1 MPTQRPDTT
10 GTNAGQQ
17 PPRRTY
23 RSELRAEQA
32 ARTRTAVVDAARHL
46 FESQGFAA
54 TTIAAIAAEAG
65 VSAQTI
71 YASFGS
77 KAALA
82 RAIVGQ
88 MEESAEAAT
97 WRERI
102 AAEQEPER
110 ILAAFAQWTRALFEA
125 SSPSFAI
132 AQEAA
137 AELTELARQGD
148 QQRRRGLTSL
158 VERLDAAGAL
168 RPGLPLAVAVDR
180 AWIVTSIQTYV
191 HAVEGC
197 GWSPDDYAEWLA
209 ETLAAQVLARP
220 RPTA

>member
-1 MPTQRPDTT
+1 MPTQRPDSTGRTT
-10 GTNAGQQ
+10 TER

-23 RSELRAEQA
+23 RSKLRAEQA
-32 ARTRTAVVDAARHL
+32 ARTRSAVVTAARQL

-54 TTIAAIAAEAG
+54 TTVAAIAAEAG

-82 RAIVGQ
+82 RAIVDQ
-88 MEESAEAAT
+88 MEESAEAGT

-110 ILAAFAQWTRALFEA
+110 VLAAFAQWTRALFEA
-125 SSPSFAI
+125 SSPSLAI

-148 QQRRRGLTSL
+148 QHRRRALASL
-158 VERLDAAGAL
+158 LERLDQTGAL
-168 RPGLPLAVAVDR
+168 RPGLPLTVAVDR

-197 GWSPDDYAEWLA
+197 GWSPDAYAEWLA
-209 ETLAAQVLARP
+209 ETLATQVLTRP
-220 RPTA
+220 GTAA